1 MGMKYFDH
9 HVHTGHSRCVK
20 VPYTLDAAVDRALAR
35 GFIEGFGS
43 TNHVHFN
50 SPEQS
55 HLALTRAAIDEINAK
70 LGRTFILLGAEVDV
84 DHPTGRFTI
93 TKQSLDILDYI
104 IAGPHNQPHR
114 SLAMDGM
121 GKEEFDEYFEALE
134 AIIVNSL
141 SKNPVDVWVHPFLQ
155 EIEIS
160 GEYFANYLFP
170 ILDKVLPVLKEKG
183 IAMEISSTFP
193 RDKNDSVEVFGPGP
207 RVEGWLQ
214 VARMTSKIY
223 KAALDFGGI
232 KFSFASD
239 AHAVENVGDIGAPI
253 AIARWL
259 GIPGGRIVHLAD
271 LQGRG

>member
-1 MGMKYFDH
+1 MKYFDH

-20 VPYTLDAAVDRALAR
+20 VPYALDAAVDRALAR

-50 SPEQS
+50 SPDQS
-55 HLALTRAAIDEINAK
+55 HLPVTRREIDEINAK
-70 LGRTFILLGAEVDV
+70 RGKPFILLGAEVDV
-84 DHPTGRFTI
+84 DHPSGRFTL
-93 TKQSLDILDYI
+93 TKQSLDILDYV

-160 GEYFANYLFP
+160 GECFSDYLFP
-170 ILDKVLPVLKEKG
+170 ILDKVLPVMKDKG

-193 RDKNDSVEVFGPGP
+193 RDKGDTVEIFKPGP
-207 RVEGWLQ
+207 RVDGWIQ
-214 VARMTSKIY
+214 VARMTSKVY
-223 KAALDFGGI
+223 KAALDYGGI
-232 KFSFASD
+232 TFSFASD
-239 AHAVENVGDIGAPI
+239 AHGLENVGDIGAPM
-253 AIARWL
+253 AIARGL
-259 GIPGGRIVHLAD
+259 GIPGKQILHLAD
-271 LQGRG
+271 FQGKRG